1 MRSGEVVGDLQDYDV
16 AELLLTLARS
26 RRSGWFEVRHPKG
39 LFRLAM
45 QQGRGSQAVLGAAR
59 NEGALALL
67 LSDPR
72 GGFAFREVS
81 VAAGEAAPLYQW
93 LLSALRLLPPPQL
106 DFEGAAR
113 WNPDVPPDEV
123 TLSSFEARALTRLGE
138 GAALADLAAQPSVLA
153 GAARLARLGL
163 LVPRKVRVAR
173 LTLGVWRAGGR
184 EALIDE
190 RIIQAWEQQ
199 CNFSGQL
206 LLRTADERVVRVAVR
221 AAPGLGVQMLLSPE
235 TIAVH
240 RLRVGDSLLARP
252 E

>member
-1 MRSGEVVGDLQDYDV
+1 MRRPEVGGDLQDYDV
-16 AELLLTLARS
+16 AELLLTLAS
-26 RRSGWFEVRHPKG
+26 ARRSGWFEVRHPKG

-45 QQGRGSQAVLGAAR
+45 HQGRGSQAVLGAAR

-72 GGFAFREVS
+72 GGFAFQGVS
-81 VAAGEAAPLYQW
+81 VTAGEAASLYQW
-93 LLSALRLLPPPQL
+93 LLSALRLLPPPPL
-106 DFEGAAR
+106 DFEGAAT
-113 WNPDVPPDEV
+113 WNPDVSAEEV
-123 TLSSFEARALTRLGE
+123 SLSSSETRALLRLRE
-138 GAALADLAAQPSVLA
+138 GALLADLAAEPGALA

-190 RIIQAWEQQ
+190 RIVQAWEQQ

-206 LLRTADERVVRVAVR
+206 LLRTADERVVRLVAR
-221 AAPGLGVQMLLSPE
+221 ATPALGAQLLLSPE
-235 TIAVH
+235 AIAVH